1 MQSVKEHIISALI
14 STIGENRILTGAAVR
29 ERYHHVWLMDQPLN
43 AMAVVLPRTTQE
55 VSEVLSICHEYHQP
69 VVMHGGLTNLV
80 GGTETQ
86 PSEIVIT
93 LEKMNAIEEVDT
105 ENRTITV
112 QAGAILENV
121 QLAAEKNGMLFPLN
135 FGAKGS
141 AQMGGVIA
149 TNAGGL
155 RVLRYGMTRQLVV
168 GLEAVLA
175 DGTIVSSMKK
185 LIKDN
190 SAYDLKQLFIGSEG
204 TLGVITRAVLRLV
217 EAPNSRI
224 SALAGLDSYDQV
236 VVFLKFMDKGLA
248 GTLSSFELMWPP
260 TYKVL
265 TTPPASVS
273 PPLPYEY
280 NYYVLFDSLGSD
292 PMQDSIRF
300 QNLLEEALNQGL
312 IQDAVP
318 AESATDINRFWTIRE
333 DVTPMVSKCRHVQ
346 QFDISLPIPLIGEVI
361 SQIVEDLYQIP
372 EVEKV
377 FTFGHVGDGNI
388 HLVIGKSHQS
398 EALLN
403 RINHRVYQPLKE
415 IGGSISAE
423 HGIGIHKKHY
433 LHISRTSEEIQLM
446 KTLKNTLDPR
456 NILNP
461 GKILD

>member
-1 MQSVKEHIISALI
+1 
-14 STIGENRILTGAAVR
+14 
-29 ERYHHVWLMDQPLN
+29 
-43 AMAVVLPRTTQE
+43 
-55 VSEVLSICHEYHQP
+55 
-69 VVMHGGLTNLV
+69 
-80 GGTETQ
+80 
-86 PSEIVIT
+86 
-93 LEKMNAIEEVDT
+93 
-105 ENRTITV
+105 
-112 QAGAILENV
+112 
-121 QLAAEKNGMLFPLN
+121 
-135 FGAKGS
+135 
-141 AQMGGVIA
+141 MGGVIA

-175 DGTIVSSMKK
+175 DGTIVSSLKK

-204 TLGVITRAVLRLV
+204 TLGVVTRAVLRLV

-224 SALAGLDSYDQV
+224 SALAGIGSYDQV
-236 VVFLKFMDKGLA
+236 VAFLKFMDKGLA

-273 PPLPYEY
+273 PPLPYKY
-280 NYYVLFDSLGSD
+280 NYYVLFDSLGSN
-292 PMQDSIRF
+292 PKQDSIRF
-300 QNLLEEALNQGL
+300 QSLLEEALNQGL

-318 AESATDINRFWTIRE
+318 AESATDIDRFWTIRE
-333 DVTPMVSKCRHVQ
+333 DVAPMVSKCRHIQ
-346 QFDISLPIPLIGEVI
+346 QFDISLPIPLIGKVVN
-361 SQIVEDLYQIP
+361 QMVEDLYQIP
-372 EVEKV
+372 EIEEV

-398 EALLN
+398 EALIN
-403 RINHRVYQPLKE
+403 QINHRVYLPLKA

-446 KTLKNTLDPR
+446 KTLKKTLDPR

>member
-1 MQSVKEHIISALI
+1 MKEHIVSSLI
-14 STIGENRILTGAAVR
+14 LKIGENRVLTGSAVK
-29 ERYHHVWLMDQPLN
+29 ERYHHIWLMDQPLK
-43 AMAVVLPRTTQE
+43 ALAVVLPRTTQE
-55 VSEVLSICHEYHQP
+55 VSDVLNICHEYHQP

-86 PSEIVIT
+86 PSDLVIS
-93 LEKMNAIEEVDT
+93 LEKMNAIEEVDP

-121 QLAAEKNGMLFPLN
+121 QQAAEKNGMLFPLN

-168 GLEAVLA
+168 GLEAILA
-175 DGTIVSSMKK
+175 DGSIVSSMKK

-224 SALAGLDSYDQV
+224 SALTGLDSYEHV
-236 VVFLKFMDKGLA
+236 VAFLKFMDKGLA
-248 GTLSSFELMWPP
+248 GTLSSFELMWPS

-280 NYYVLFDSLGSD
+280 KYYVLLDSLGSN
-292 PMQDSIRF
+292 PKQDFIRF
-300 QNLLEEALNQGL
+300 QNLLEEALNQGV

-318 AESATDINRFWTIRE
+318 AESTTDIDRFWTIRE
-333 DVTPMVSKCRHVQ
+333 DVAPMVSKCRHIQ
-346 QFDISLPIPLIGEVI
+346 QFDISLPIPLIGKVVNKM
-361 SQIVEDLYQIP
+361 VEDLYQIP
-372 EVEKV
+372 EIEEV

-398 EALLN
+398 EALIN
-403 RINHRVYQPLKE
+403 QINHRVYLPLKT

-446 KTLKNTLDPR
+446 KTLKKTLDPR